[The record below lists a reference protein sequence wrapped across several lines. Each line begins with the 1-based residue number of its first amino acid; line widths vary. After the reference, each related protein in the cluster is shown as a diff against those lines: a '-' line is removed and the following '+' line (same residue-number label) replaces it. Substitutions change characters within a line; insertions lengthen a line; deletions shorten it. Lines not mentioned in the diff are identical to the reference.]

1 MNIYT
6 MIFATSFDRDD
17 FVATSQRIKLVKLV
31 RLVDNRTIDVVFR
44 KGTKAS
50 RILSL
55 CDLWNA
61 EIYSNI

>member
-6 MIFATSFDRDD
+6 MIFATALDKED
-17 FVATSQRIKLVKLV
+17 FVATSKRIKFAKVI
-31 RLVDNRTIDVVFR
+31 RIVDDRTIDIVFH